1 VLPLLGAPGGRG
13 RGESLQG
20 KGFHERLGV
29 TPETLRMLED
39 RGVSA
44 HVRQTREAIELY
56 DEPRETEKVGLGREA
71 KPPRRVKDKRA

>member
-39 RGVSA
+39 RGRLGARPADQGGHRALQRAEGDREGGIREGS
-44 HVRQTREAIELY
+44 QT
-56 DEPRETEKVGLGREA
+56 TEEGER
-71 KPPRRVKDKRA
+71 

>member
-1 VLPLLGAPGGRG
+1 M
-13 RGESLQG
+13 
-20 KGFHERLGV
+20 
-29 TPETLRMLED
+29 RMLED

-44 HVRQTREAIELY
+44 HVRQTRETIELY